1 MKKIYNALFVACFL
15 CILLYIPIATQLE
28 PDEEYS
34 VFENRNYLEVP
45 EYSKE
50 ALLDGTYLQQWD
62 KYLSDHIK
70 GRDTILKACVNIDM
84 KLLHKTVVNNVT
96 VEQDALLAYNVPEH
110 INIDAIDNS
119 IKFMTDELS
128 DLNQYIKQQG
138 GEFYYVGVAEQY
150 SALSDKYPS
159 YIDNDKKRLSYIEK
173 NFFNTLLEKDVKYID
188 MHAIMLAEGDI
199 ETKYSMLDHHYNIF
213 GAFDTYQNIIN
224 SINESTKY
232 KLKALKKEDID
243 FEPLD
248 MPFLGSRNRKLY
260 NCYPNDEKLYVAN
273 LKDPIEFTRMD
284 NGEDAK
290 ADTFEIF
297 EKDKGYVEYAN
308 YMGGDIAETI
318 IDTNRPELP
327 TILVFGDSFTNALE
341 TMLYYNFDKMF
352 TLDLRHYTQETLYD
366 YIDAVKPDVVIC
378 VRDNTC
384 YTSTDGNGRFR

>member
-1 MKKIYNALFVACFL
+1 MKKFCNALFVMCFL
-15 CILLYIPIATQLE
+15 GILLFVPIATQLE
-28 PDEEYS
+28 PDEQYS

-45 EYSKE
+45 EYSRE
-50 ALLDGTYLQQWD
+50 DFLDGSYLQQWD
-62 KYLSDHIK
+62 KYLSDHII
-70 GRDTILKACVNIDM
+70 GRDAILRACVNIDM
-84 KLLHKTVVNNVT
+84 KLLNKTVVNNVT
-96 VEQDALLAYNVPEH
+96 VEKDALLAYNTPES
-110 INIDAIDNS
+110 INIDAIDSN

-159 YIDNDKKRLSYIEK
+159 YLDSNRKRLSYTEK
-173 NFFNTLLEKDVKYID
+173 NFFSSLVEKNVKYID
-188 MHAIMLAEGDI
+188 MHDIMLSEGDI

-224 SINESTKY
+224 RINENTQY
-232 KLKALKKEDID
+232 KLQALKKEDIE

-273 LKDPIEFTRMD
+273 FKNPIEFTRMD
-284 NGEDAK
+284 NGAEVEAN
-290 ADTFEIF
+290 TFTFF

-308 YMGGDIAETI
+308 YMGGDMAETI

-352 TLDLRHYTQETLYD
+352 TIDLRHYTQENLYD